1 MFNTVIMLFKA
12 PLIQKSTPSAI
23 VYFFELNPPRSR
35 QLFRQMMRAQHLG
48 SRQITVYILTLIGFI
63 VTENQYVV
71 FLLDINECDPADP
84 CHANA
89 TCTNTMGSYI
99 CACNANFSGDGVF
112 CEGNLIIFTDF
123 KNGIF

>member
-1 MFNTVIMLFKA
+1 M
-12 PLIQKSTPSAI
+12 
-23 VYFFELNPPRSR
+23 
-35 QLFRQMMRAQHLG
+35 
-48 SRQITVYILTLIGFI
+48 
-63 VTENQYVV
+63 TENEYII
-71 FLLDINECDPADP
+71 FLLDINECDPEVP